1 MQNQKLEN
9 LLNLAISAT
18 EGEREKSLEL
28 NVGYNPIEREW
39 DLIVKYVGSP
49 SCVQS
54 LATEVEELLSGY
66 AIVRIKE
73 NRIEEL
79 AACPEV
85 IYIEKPKRL
94 FFQRELGKR
103 ISCITPA
110 TQQPLDLRGEGVL
123 IGLLDSGIDFRNQD
137 FKILNL
143 WDQSTNREY
152 SGEELERGMESS
164 VDATGHGT
172 AVAGILTSVAP
183 ESELI
188 VVKLGVPEEGG
199 FPRTIELM
207 RGIDYVI
214 RRAIGYGRPIAINI
228 SFGNTYGA
236 HDGSSLLERYLDEVA
251 AVWKSVICVGAG
263 NEGNTAG
270 HIGGR
275 VLPNQDQVIELAVQ
289 ELETTLNLQIWK
301 AYFDEMDISFVT
313 PSGVRVGPI
322 SEVLGTQRF
331 QVGNTEILLYY
342 GEPSPYS
349 IDQEI
354 FIEFLPRDTYINS
367 GIWQIILTPRHIV
380 TGQYAMWLP
389 SQNVLLRGT
398 EFLQPSPNRT
408 VTIPSTSYRTIG
420 VGAYDARTFVY
431 ADFSG
436 RGPAGP
442 GNRVKPDLVAPGVNI
457 VTTAAGGGEIQ
468 VSGTSFATPFVTGS
482 AALLMEW
489 GIVRGNDPFLYGE
502 KVKAY
507 LLRGAKPLPGYVVYP
522 NDEVGYG
529 ALCLEQSF

>member
-9 LLNLAISAT
+9 QLNLALSAT
-18 EGEREKSLEL
+18 ESEREKSLEL
-28 NVGYNPIEREW
+28 NIGYDPIEREW
-39 DLIVKYVGSP
+39 DLIVKYVGSLDCIQRIA
-49 SCVQS
+49 SE
-54 LATEVEELLSGY
+54 AEALLNGY
-66 AIVRIKE
+66 AIVKIKE
-73 NRIEEL
+73 SRIDEL
-79 AACPEV
+79 AACQEV

-94 FFQRELGKR
+94 FFQRELGKQ
-103 ISCITPA
+103 ISCITPV
-110 TQQPLDLRGEGVL
+110 TRKPLDLRGEGVL
-123 IGLLDSGIDFRNQD
+123 IGLIDSGIDLRNQD

-143 WDQSTNREY
+143 WDQVTNQEY
-152 SGEELERGMESS
+152 GEKELQSGAVSN
-164 VDATGHGT
+164 VDATGHGS

-199 FPRTIELM
+199 FPRTTELM

-214 RRAIGYGRPIAINI
+214 RKAIEYGRPIAINV

-236 HDGSSLLERYLDEVA
+236 HDGSSLLERYLDEA
-251 AVWKSVICVGAG
+251 ATVWKSVICVGVG
-263 NEGNTAG
+263 NEGNAAG
-270 HIGGR
+270 HIEGR
-275 VLPNQDQVIELAVQ
+275 ILHDQEQVVELAVQ
-289 ELETTLNLQIWK
+289 EMETKLNLQIWK

-354 FIEFLPRDTYINS
+354 FIEFLPRDTYINN
-367 GIWQIILTPRHIV
+367 GIWKIILTPRQIV

-398 EFLQPSPNRT
+398 GFLQPNAYRT
-408 VTIPSTSYRTIG
+408 ITIPSTSYRTIG
-420 VGAYDARTFVY
+420 VGAYDARTFAY

-442 GNRVKPDLVAPGVNI
+442 GSRIKPDLAAPGVDI
-457 VTTAAGGGEIQ
+457 MTTAAGGGEIQ

-507 LLRGAKPLPGYVVYP
+507 LLRGAKPLPGYESYP
-522 NDEVGYG
+522 NNEVGYG
-529 ALCLEQSF
+529 ALCLAQSF